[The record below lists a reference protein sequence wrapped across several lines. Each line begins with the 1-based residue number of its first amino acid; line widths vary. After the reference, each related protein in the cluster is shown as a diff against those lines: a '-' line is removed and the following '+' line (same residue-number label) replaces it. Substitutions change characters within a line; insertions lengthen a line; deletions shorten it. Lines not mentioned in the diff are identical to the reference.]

1 MQENIKLLIELQ
13 EADSAIIRKKA
24 VIDSLPAKL
33 LSVETLFK
41 ETQSLY
47 EKEKQKCELLEK
59 KKKEKERAIED
70 INEKINKTKAHA
82 SNIKTNKEYQAH
94 LKEIETIEK
103 ERYAI
108 EDEILSAME
117 AIETAAKE
125 VKTEELK
132 MKAEKDKVEAFRKEV
147 EEETA
152 EAEKELEELK
162 VRRMAIADKIDPD
175 VYGIY
180 MALLEKCN
188 GLAVVEARDEICQ
201 GCNMNIPPQMFVELK
216 KNIEIIQC
224 QQCDRILY
232 WPEIRLGGKESG
244 E

>member
-1 MQENIKLLIELQ
+1 MQENIRLLIELQ
-13 EADSAIIRKKA
+13 EADSTIIRKKA
-24 VIDSLPAKL
+24 VINSLPSN
-33 LSVETLFK
+33 LSSAEKIFK
-41 ETQSLY
+41 EIQSLY
-47 EKEKQKCELLEK
+47 EKEKQRCELLEK
-59 KKKEKERAIED
+59 KKKDKERGIED
-70 INEKINKTKAHA
+70 INEKIKKTKAHA
-82 SNIKTNKEYQAH
+82 LNIKTNKEYQAH

-108 EDEILSAME
+108 EDEILSFME
-117 AIETAAKE
+117 AIEAAAKE
-125 VKTEELK
+125 VKAAELK

-147 EEETA
+147 EEEIA
-152 EAEKELEELK
+152 EAEKELGEFK
-162 VRRMAIADKIDPD
+162 VRRIAIADKIDPD
-175 VYGIY
+175 VYSNY

-188 GLAVVEARDEICQ
+188 GLAVVEASDEICQ

-232 WPEIRLGGKESG
+232 WKEKS

>member
-1 MQENIKLLIELQ
+1 MQENIRLLIELQ
-13 EADSAIIRKKA
+13 EADSTIIRKKA
-24 VIDSLPAKL
+24 VINSLPSKL
-33 LSVETLFK
+33 SSAEKLFK
-41 ETQSLY
+41 EIQSLY

-59 KKKEKERAIED
+59 KKKDKERGIED
-70 INEKINKTKAHA
+70 INEKIKKTKAHA

-108 EDEILSAME
+108 EDEILSVME
-117 AIETAAKE
+117 AIEAAAKE
-125 VKTEELK
+125 VKAEELK

-147 EEETA
+147 EEEIA
-152 EAEKELEELK
+152 EAEKELGELK
-162 VRRMAIADKIDPD
+162 VRRIAIADKIDPD
-175 VYGIY
+175 EYSNY

-201 GCNMNIPPQMFVELK
+201 GCNMNIPPQMFVALK

-232 WPEIRLGGKESG
+232 WKERG

>member
-1 MQENIKLLIELQ
+1 MQENIRLLIELQ
-13 EADSAIIRKKA
+13 EEDSTIIRKKA
-24 VIDSLPAKL
+24 VIDSLPSKL
-33 LSVETLFK
+33 SSAEKLFK
-41 ETQSLY
+41 EIQSLY

-59 KKKEKERAIED
+59 KKKDRERGIED
-70 INEKINKTKAHA
+70 INEKIKKTKAHA
-82 SNIKTNKEYQAH
+82 LNIKTNKEYQAH

-108 EDEILSAME
+108 EDEILSFME
-117 AIETAAKE
+117 AIEAAAKE
-125 VKTEELK
+125 VKAEELK

-147 EEETA
+147 AEEIA
-152 EAEKELEELK
+152 EAEKELGELK
-162 VRRMAIADKIDPD
+162 VRRIAIADKIDPD
-175 VYGIY
+175 VYSNY

-224 QQCDRILY
+224 QQCDRILFC
-232 WPEIRLGGKESG
+232 KERG

>member
-1 MQENIKLLIELQ
+1 MQENIRLLIELQ
-13 EADSAIIRKKA
+13 GADSTIIRKKA
-24 VIDSLPAKL
+24 AIDSLPSKL
-33 LSVETLFK
+33 SSVENSFK
-41 ETQSLY
+41 ETRFLY

-59 KKKEKERAIED
+59 KKKDKERAIED
-70 INEKINKTKAHA
+70 INEKIKKIKARA
-82 SNIKTNKEYQAH
+82 SDIKTNKEYQAH

-117 AIETAAKE
+117 AIEAAAKE
-125 VKTEELK
+125 VKAEELK
-132 MKAEKDKVEAFRKEV
+132 MSAEKDKVERFRKEV
-147 EEETA
+147 EKETA
-152 EAEKELEELK
+152 EAEKEIGELQVK
-162 VRRMAIADKIDPD
+162 RIAIADKIDPD
-175 VYGIY
+175 VYSNY

-232 WPEIRLGGKESG
+232 WKGRG

>member
-1 MQENIKLLIELQ
+1 MEENIRLLIELQ
-13 EADSAIIRKKA
+13 EADSTIIRKKA
-24 VIDSLPAKL
+24 VIDSLPSKL
-33 LSVETLFK
+33 LSVEESFK
-41 ETQSLY
+41 ETMFLY

-59 KKKEKERAIED
+59 KKKDKERGIED
-70 INEKINKTKAHA
+70 INEKIKKIKARA
-82 SNIKTNKEYQAH
+82 SDIKTNKEYQAH

-117 AIETAAKE
+117 AIEAAAKE
-125 VKTEELK
+125 VKAEELK
-132 MKAEKDKVEAFRKEV
+132 MKAEKDKVERFRKEV
-147 EEETA
+147 EKETA
-152 EAEKELEELK
+152 EAEKEIGELQVK
-162 VRRMAIADKIDPD
+162 RIAIADKIDPD
-175 VYGIY
+175 VYSNY

-232 WPEIRLGGKESG
+232 WKGRG

>member
-1 MQENIKLLIELQ
+1 MQENIRLLIELQ
-13 EADSAIIRKKA
+13 EEDSTIIRKKA
-24 VIDSLPAKL
+24 VIDSLPSKL
-33 LSVETLFK
+33 SSAEKLFK
-41 ETQSLY
+41 EIQSLY

-59 KKKEKERAIED
+59 KKKDRERGIED
-70 INEKINKTKAHA
+70 INEKIKKTKAHA
-82 SNIKTNKEYQAH
+82 LNIKTNKEYQAH

-108 EDEILSAME
+108 EDEILSFME
-117 AIETAAKE
+117 AIEAAAKE
-125 VKTEELK
+125 VKAEELK

-147 EEETA
+147 AEEIA
-152 EAEKELEELK
+152 EAEKELGELK
-162 VRRMAIADKIDPD
+162 VRRIAIADKIDPD
-175 VYGIY
+175 VYSNY

-224 QQCDRILY
+224 QQCDRILF
-232 WPEIRLGGKESG
+232 WKERG

>member
-1 MQENIKLLIELQ
+1 MQENIRLLIELQ
-13 EADSAIIRKKA
+13 EADSTIIRKKA
-24 VIDSLPAKL
+24 VIDSLPSKL
-33 LSVETLFK
+33 SSAEKLFK
-41 ETQSLY
+41 EIQSLY

-59 KKKEKERAIED
+59 KKKDRERGIED
-70 INEKINKTKAHA
+70 INEKIKKTKAHA
-82 SNIKTNKEYQAH
+82 LNIKTNKEYQAH

-108 EDEILSAME
+108 EDEILSFME
-117 AIETAAKE
+117 AIEAAAKE
-125 VKTEELK
+125 VKAEELK

-147 EEETA
+147 AEETA
-152 EAEKELEELK
+152 EAEKELGELK
-162 VRRMAIADKIDPD
+162 VRRIAIADKIDPD
-175 VYGIY
+175 VYSNY

-232 WPEIRLGGKESG
+232 WKGRG

>member
-1 MQENIKLLIELQ
+1 MQENIRLLIELQ
-13 EADSAIIRKKA
+13 EADSTIIRKKA
-24 VIDSLPAKL
+24 VIDSLPSNLA
-33 LSVETLFK
+33 SVEKSFK

-59 KKKEKERAIED
+59 KKKDKERGIED
-70 INEKINKTKAHA
+70 INERVKKIKARA
-82 SNIKTNKEYQAH
+82 SEIKTNKEYQAH

-108 EDEILSAME
+108 EDEILSVME
-117 AIETAAKE
+117 AIEAAAKE
-125 VKTEELK
+125 VKAEEIK

-147 EEETA
+147 EKEIA
-152 EAEKELEELK
+152 KAEKELGDLK
-162 VRRMAIADKIDPD
+162 VRRIAIVDKIDPD
-175 VYGIY
+175 EYSNY

-201 GCNMNIPPQMFVELK
+201 GCNMNIPPQMFVELR
-216 KNIEIIQC
+216 KNTETIQC
-224 QQCDRILY
+224 QMCDRILY
-232 WPEIRLGGKESG
+232 WKERG

>member
-1 MQENIKLLIELQ
+1 MQENIRLLIELQ
-13 EADSAIIRKKA
+13 EADSTIIRKKA
-24 VIDSLPAKL
+24 VIDSLPSR
-33 LSVETLFK
+33 LSSAENLFK
-41 ETQSLY
+41 EIQSLH
-47 EKEKQKCELLEK
+47 EKEKQKCELFEK
-59 KKKEKERAIED
+59 KKKDKERGIED
-70 INEKINKTKAHA
+70 INEKIKKTKAHA

-108 EDEILSAME
+108 EDEILSVME
-117 AIETAAKE
+117 AIEAAAKE
-125 VKTEELK
+125 VKAEELK

-147 EEETA
+147 EEEIA
-152 EAEKELEELK
+152 EAEKELGELK
-162 VRRMAIADKIDPD
+162 VSRIAIADKIDPD
-175 VYGIY
+175 VYSNY

-216 KNIEIIQC
+216 KNIDIIQC

-232 WPEIRLGGKESG
+232 WKERG

>member
-1 MQENIKLLIELQ
+1 MPENIRLLIELQ
-13 EADSAIIRKKA
+13 EADSTIIRKKA
-24 VIDSLPAKL
+24 VIDSLPSKL
-33 LSVETLFK
+33 SSAEKLFK
-41 ETQSLY
+41 EIRSLY
-47 EKEKQKCELLEK
+47 EKEKQKCELLK
-59 KKKEKERAIED
+59 KKKKDKEKGIED
-70 INEKINKTKAHA
+70 INEKIKKIKARA
-82 SNIKTNKEYQAH
+82 SDIKTNKEYQAH

-108 EDEILSAME
+108 EDEILSVME
-117 AIETAAKE
+117 AIEAAAKE
-125 VKTEELK
+125 VKAEELK

-147 EEETA
+147 DQEIA
-152 EAEKELEELK
+152 EAEKEMGELK
-162 VRRMAIADKIDPD
+162 VRRIAIADKIDPD
-175 VYGIY
+175 VYGNY

-232 WPEIRLGGKESG
+232 WKESG

>member
-1 MQENIKLLIELQ
+1 MQENIRLLIELQ
-13 EADSAIIRKKA
+13 EEDSTIIRKKA
-24 VIDSLPAKL
+24 VIDSLPSKL
-33 LSVETLFK
+33 SSAEKLFK

-59 KKKEKERAIED
+59 KKKDKERGIED
-70 INEKINKTKAHA
+70 INEKIKKTKAHA
-82 SNIKTNKEYQAH
+82 LNIKTNKEYQAH

-108 EDEILSAME
+108 EDEILSFME
-117 AIETAAKE
+117 AIEAAAKE
-125 VKTEELK
+125 VKAEELK

-147 EEETA
+147 AEEIE
-152 EAEKELEELK
+152 EAEKELGELK
-162 VRRMAIADKIDPD
+162 VRRIAIADKIDPD
-175 VYGIY
+175 VYSNY

-232 WPEIRLGGKESG
+232 WKERG